1 MSIIFTPF
9 QIYNGVKP
17 TFGAIIILLLISF
30 IFIFP
35 IGWIG
40 LLKTNN
46 PITRYNPFSLNPKF
60 KNKMDHSI
68 SDDPSGFFTL
78 DEADELEI
86 KKIKRNKALNKIL
99 D

>member
-1 MSIIFTPF
+1 
-9 QIYNGVKP
+9 
-17 TFGAIIILLLISF
+17 
-30 IFIFP
+30 
-35 IGWIG
+35 
-40 LLKTNN
+40 
-46 PITRYNPFSLNPKF
+46 
-60 KNKMDHSI
+60 MDHII